1 MRIVAKDT
9 LGLVV
14 DFQDRLMP
22 VINKKEEVVG
32 ASVKLIKGLHILDLP
47 VVVTQQYTKGLG
59 MTVPAIQEV
68 FDVPFIYQEKISFS
82 CMGEANIVD
91 VIKEYNKNN
100 VIICGVEAHICV
112 LQTVIDLI
120 DLGYQVIVVEDCVSS
135 RRMEDKEVAIQRMKK
150 EGAII
155 TTYESI
161 LFELTEK
168 AGTEKFREISS
179 LVK

>member
-14 DFQDRLMP
+14 DFQERLMP
-22 VINKKEEVVG
+22 VINKKEEVIET
-32 ASVKLIKGLHILDLP
+32 SVKLMKGLQILEVP

-68 FDVPFIYQEKISFS
+68 LDSPFIYQEKISFS
-82 CMGEANIVD
+82 CVGESNIVD
-91 VIKEYNKNN
+91 VMKEYNKSN
-100 VIICGVEAHICV
+100 VIVCGVEAHICV

-120 DLGYQVIVVEDCVSS
+120 DLGYQVIVVEDCISS
-135 RRMEDKEVAIQRMKK
+135 RKVNDKVVAIERMKK

-168 AGTEKFREISS
+168 AGSEKFREISS